1 MKNIF
6 IFLICLTPLFINAQS
21 QMPNVRLKN
30 LDNDYK
36 NVYEDYNKKD
46 KVYVFSFWATWC
58 APCLSELE
66 SISENIEEWK
76 EEVDF
81 DVIAVSV
88 DDARTVKRVK
98 PLINGKDWDYEV
110 LLDTNQELKRTL
122 QISNVP
128 HVIVVKN
135 KKVVYVH
142 NGYVEGA
149 EEELFEEIKSL

>member
-1 MKNIF
+1 MKNIVVF
-6 IFLICLTPLFINAQS
+6 IFCLFSLSSWAQS
-21 QMPNVRLKN
+21 QMPNLRLKN

-36 NVYEDYNKKD
+36 NVYSDYNEED
-46 KVYVFSFWATWC
+46 KIYVFSFWATWC

-66 SISENIEEWK
+66 NIYENLEDWK
-76 EEVDF
+76 KEANFE
-81 DVIAVSV
+81 VIAVSV

-110 LLDTNQELKRTL
+110 LLDTNQQLKRTL

-128 HVIVVKN
+128 HVIIVKN
-135 KKVVYVH
+135 QKVEYVH

>member
-1 MKNIF
+1 MRNLLLAF
-6 IFLICLTPLFINAQS
+6 VCFFPLYIGAQS

-30 LDNDYK
+30 LDNKYK
-36 NVYEDYNKKD
+36 NVYSDYTEEG

-66 SISENIEEWK
+66 AIHENITEWK

-81 DVIAVSV
+81 DVVAVSI

-98 PLINGKDWDYEV
+98 PLINGKDWEYEV
-110 LLDTNQELKRTL
+110 LLDTNQKLKRTL

-135 KKVVYVH
+135 QKVVYVH

-149 EEELFEEIKSL
+149 EEDLFEKIKSL